1 MCSGFSNCD
10 YCVTHENCGFCTHQ
24 GDEMKQGYC
33 LPVGKSKDTQS
44 ATGLNL
50 EEIEMLFMSKEARLE
65 KEEQLKMQ
73 QKQESYNINI
83 DEKVKL

>member
-1 MCSGFSNCD
+1 
-10 YCVTHENCGFCTHQ
+10 
-24 GDEMKQGYC
+24 
-33 LPVGKSKDTQS
+33 
-44 ATGLNL
+44 
-50 EEIEMLFMSKEARLE
+50 MLFMSKEARLE